1 MEESTDTG
9 LWLEISDLS
18 APFNMGVTLGTF
30 KMSGTISVSRD
41 KLNIWHSGIY
51 KCFAEV
57 WTNLTSVGIWI

>member
-18 APFNMGVTLGTF
+18 APVNMGVTLGTF
-30 KMSGTISVSRD
+30 KMSGTIFISRD
-41 KLNIWHSGIY
+41 QLNIWHIGIY

-57 WTNLTSVGIWI
+57 RTNLTSVGFWI